1 MIIPPAPS
9 APPPPPPWVLLWLN
23 ETQQHFV
30 RRELALQDCW
40 VFVGLGFFFPA
51 SLPSSF
57 YNPFSLLVF
66 PTR

>member
-1 MIIPPAPS
+1 MIIPPTRP
-9 APPPPPPWVLLWLN
+9 APPPTWLLLWLN

-40 VFVGLGFFFPA
+40 VFVGLVLFPA
-51 SLPSSF
+51 SLPSSS